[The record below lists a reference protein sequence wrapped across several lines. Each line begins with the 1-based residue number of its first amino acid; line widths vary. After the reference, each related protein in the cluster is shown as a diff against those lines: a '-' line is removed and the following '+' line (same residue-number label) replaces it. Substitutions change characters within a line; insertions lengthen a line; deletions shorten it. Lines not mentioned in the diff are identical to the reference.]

1 MKNKKRIFIRIVSII
16 ILSSLP
22 IIYLMNELYFFS
34 ESNKRYTI
42 GVYCKDGFIIN
53 SSTSREKGFV
63 YYVDNVKH
71 IATTSKYNNV
81 NFSPTRTLIVFSCV
95 FPGNAYVLTC
105 TIPKWVLSPPKD
117 GWKQSPPDI
126 NWKGAELDTA
136 YMKKMDIAIP
146 E

>member
-53 SSTSREKGFV
+53 SSTSREKKDLFIMLITL
-63 YYVDNVKH
+63 N
-71 IATTSKYNNV
+71 ILQQQV
-81 NFSPTRTLIVFSCV
+81 N
-95 FPGNAYVLTC
+95 
-105 TIPKWVLSPPKD
+105 TI
-117 GWKQSPPDI
+117 
-126 NWKGAELDTA
+126 
-136 YMKKMDIAIP
+136 M
-146 E
+146 

>member
-1 MKNKKRIFIRIVSII
+1 MKNKKGIFIRIISII
-16 ILSSLP
+16 ILLSLP
-22 IIYLMNELYFFS
+22 IIYLMDELYFFS

-42 GVYCKDGFIIN
+42 GVYYKDGFIIN
-53 SSTSREKGFV
+53 SSTSREKGFI

-71 IATTSKYNNV
+71 IATTSKYNNA
-81 NFSPTRTLIVFSCV
+81 NFPLTRTLIMFSCV
-95 FPGNAYVLTC
+95 FPGNANVLTC

-117 GWKQSPPDI
+117 GWKQFPPDI

-146 E
+146 K

>member
-71 IATTSKYNNV
+71 IATTSKY
-81 NFSPTRTLIVFSCV
+81 
-95 FPGNAYVLTC
+95 
-105 TIPKWVLSPPKD
+105 
-117 GWKQSPPDI
+117 I
-126 NWKGAELDTA
+126 NLYLQPIITQYFASNKSEIW
-136 YMKKMDIAIP
+136 P
-146 E
+146 